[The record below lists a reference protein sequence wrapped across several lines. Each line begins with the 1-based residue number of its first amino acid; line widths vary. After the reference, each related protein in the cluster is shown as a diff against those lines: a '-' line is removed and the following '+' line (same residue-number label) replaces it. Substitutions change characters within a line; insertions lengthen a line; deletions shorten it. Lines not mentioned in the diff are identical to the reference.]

1 MNIMK
6 DNKVDIAGIVFSF
19 LKKHKKLIKGL
30 VALGLVTFIAETSFL
45 FYIDKYYLAEEQSFT
60 MKNKE
65 PKVSN
70 EPKKPVV
77 EEKKLL
83 IKMPEQYK
91 DFRVSYDGAY
101 VSYFEGTNLKIVSM
115 KDGSSSDINFD
126 GDVAQSYY
134 GWLDDRNRIIIT
146 EKKLK
151 DSKWGVRFYYYDIKS
166 KEKVEVKDFIHEK
179 DVVLPLDGKDSEV
192 SKIEFNTLN
201 TIIYPHISANDKES
215 KIYRVDATAPIEL
228 VKTQTKEIGDIR
240 VVKSLD
246 KIAYEDKQNKKVY
259 LSDNKTPIAITG
271 VTEYKLLSVDEQSKI
286 YIGSIKNEM
295 IDKIYYKNLKDKDAE
310 WISSNLDTPV
320 SNKSIF
326 ITSAGEIFID
336 HVEKSVIQNIS
347 NSKEFKYEGKILGA
361 YNEGAILLN
370 SKNEISSLNLK

>member
-1 MNIMK
+1 MK

-19 LKKHKKLIKGL
+19 LKRYKKLIKGL
-30 VALGLVTFIAETSFL
+30 AALGLVTLIAETSFL
-45 FYIDKYYLAEEQSFT
+45 FYIDKYYLADEQSFT
-60 MKNKE
+60 IKG
-65 PKVSN
+65 N
-70 EPKKPVV
+70 EPEKKGTDTTKPVV

-91 DFRVSYDGAY
+91 DFKISYDGSY
-101 VSYFEGTNLKIVSM
+101 VSYFEGTKIKILNM
-115 KDGSSSDINFD
+115 KDGSSSEINFD
-126 GDVAQSYY
+126 GDIAQSYY

-151 DSKWGVRFYYYDIKS
+151 DSKWVVRFYYYDIKS

-179 DVVLPLDGKDSEV
+179 DVYLPLDGKDSEV

-201 TIIYPHISANDKES
+201 TIIYPHISVNDKES
-215 KIYRVDATAPIEL
+215 KIYRVDATAPIEQ

-240 VVKSLD
+240 VIKNLD
-246 KIAYEDKQNKKVY
+246 KIAYEDKQNKKIY
-259 LSDNKTPIAITG
+259 LSDNKTPITIAD
-271 VTEYKLLSVDEQSKI
+271 VTEYELLSVDEQSKI
-286 YIGSIKNEM
+286 YIGSLKHEK
-295 IDKIYYKNLKDKDAE
+295 IDKIHYKNLKDKDTE

-320 SNKSIF
+320 LPKDIF

-336 HVEKSVIQNIS
+336 YAEKAMIKNMS